1 MDTAELPTPLAKA
14 RLLAGD
20 IAAAGDE
27 IERTRRIPK
36 TLLDKLHEARLC
48 RMLLPRSVDGD
59 EIDPGAYLL
68 TIEEISR
75 HDASVGWNLF
85 VTNSAALL
93 APHMPAETAQTIFG
107 EGCHHGSGG
116 PAASCGHG
124 LTTCTT
130 CTPAAWPT
138 RRGRLVVQTT
148 AYTGLAE
155 LPAEEERDDWL
166 PRVRSLD
173 GFDDQRLSSLHGRLI
188 ALGWLGFE
196 VGDRNTG
203 MRYRLTREG
212 QRVLDGLVPIPP
224 LQVVTEEPQDE
235 LLPDRPVE
243 TTSESEDVVGEL
255 EPAEA

>member
-1 MDTAELPTPLAKA
+1 MIDIDAELLDLDAGWREVLETYRPADESLAK
-14 RLLAGD
+14 
-20 IAAAGDE
+20 E
-27 IERTRRIPK
+27 
-36 TLLDKLHEARLC
+36 
-48 RMLLPRSVDGD
+48 
-59 EIDPGAYLL
+59 
-68 TIEEISR
+68 
-75 HDASVGWNLF
+75 
-85 VTNSAALL
+85 
-93 APHMPAETAQTIFG
+93 
-107 EGCHHGSGG
+107 
-116 PAASCGHG
+116 PAADPEENDSGQ
-124 LTTCTT
+124 
-130 CTPAAWPT
+130 PSSI
-138 RRGRLVVQTT
+138 
-148 AYTGLAE
+148 GLAE

-212 QRVLDGLVPIPP
+212 QRVLDGLVPIPT

-243 TTSESEDVVGEL
+243 TTTESEDVVGEL

>member
-1 MDTAELPTPLAKA
+1 MIDIDAELLD
-14 RLLAGD
+14 LDAGWREVLETYRP
-20 IAAAGDE
+20 ADE
-27 IERTRRIPK
+27 PVADPK
-36 TLLDKLHEARLC
+36 ENDSDQ
-48 RMLLPRSVDGD
+48 PSS
-59 EIDPGAYLL
+59 I
-68 TIEEISR
+68 
-75 HDASVGWNLF
+75 
-85 VTNSAALL
+85 
-93 APHMPAETAQTIFG
+93 
-107 EGCHHGSGG
+107 
-116 PAASCGHG
+116 
-124 LTTCTT
+124 
-130 CTPAAWPT
+130 
-138 RRGRLVVQTT
+138 
-148 AYTGLAE
+148 GLAE

-212 QRVLDGLVPIPP
+212 QRVLDGLVPIPT

-235 LLPDRPVE
+235 LVPDRPVE

>member
-1 MDTAELPTPLAKA
+1 MIDIDAELLD
-14 RLLAGD
+14 LDAGWREVLETYRP
-20 IAAAGDE
+20 ADE
-27 IERTRRIPK
+27 PVADPK
-36 TLLDKLHEARLC
+36 ENDSDQ
-48 RMLLPRSVDGD
+48 PSS
-59 EIDPGAYLL
+59 I
-68 TIEEISR
+68 
-75 HDASVGWNLF
+75 
-85 VTNSAALL
+85 
-93 APHMPAETAQTIFG
+93 
-107 EGCHHGSGG
+107 
-116 PAASCGHG
+116 
-124 LTTCTT
+124 
-130 CTPAAWPT
+130 
-138 RRGRLVVQTT
+138 
-148 AYTGLAE
+148 GLAE

-212 QRVLDGLVPIPP
+212 QRVLDGLVPIPT

-243 TTSESEDVVGEL
+243 TTTESEDVVGEL